1 MQYSFTCPTRGC
13 NFSVRVDT
21 QSDDWAVEKIIEV
34 SSVHDRQAHPNLP
47 SMTVQQIR
55 NIVLSD
61 VKERVR
67 I

>member
-1 MQYSFTCPTRGC
+1 VKV
-13 NFSVRVDT
+13 NT